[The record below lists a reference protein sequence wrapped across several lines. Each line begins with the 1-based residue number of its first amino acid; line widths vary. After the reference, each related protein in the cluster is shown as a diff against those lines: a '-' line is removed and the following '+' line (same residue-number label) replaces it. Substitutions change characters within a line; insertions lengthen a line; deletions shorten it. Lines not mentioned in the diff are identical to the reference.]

1 MPLVQLLFHAMNN
14 SAGLYMMGIVGN
26 SPSFIKGVE
35 FSKFGKNLKKGDR
48 QYRGGLHK
56 IRGLGPLCQLWMR
69 GVVDGKGQ
77 VTADY
82 QQKCN

>member
-1 MPLVQLLFHAMNN
+1 
-14 SAGLYMMGIVGN
+14 MGVGGDREGGE
-26 SPSFIKGVE
+26 GV
-35 FSKFGKNLKKGDR
+35 GKNLKKGDM

-77 VTADY
+77 VTVDY